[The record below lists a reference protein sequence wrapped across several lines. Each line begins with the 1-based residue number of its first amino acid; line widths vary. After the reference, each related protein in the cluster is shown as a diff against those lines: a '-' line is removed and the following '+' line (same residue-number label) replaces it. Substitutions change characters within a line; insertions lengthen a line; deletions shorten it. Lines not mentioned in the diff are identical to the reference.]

1 MNAHNPSI
9 AENTHVAHNPNWH
22 PALQQ
27 DNLADSAARLSA
39 INPHFSYIVQ
49 APAGSGKTALLTQR
63 FLALLARV
71 ETPEQIVAMTFTKKA
86 AAEMRERVLHAIKQG
101 LNPTCDSDKVYDQNT
116 WRLARDV
123 VQRDRD
129 QAWCLLDNPNRL
141 RIRTIDSMNGY
152 LVQQMPFLSKLGTQ
166 PSLQQNS
173 DALYVEAARAVL
185 ASEAVQTES
194 AALLRL
200 VNGRYRRAENQ
211 LVSMLKK
218 RDQWMRIL
226 LGGAQREQL
235 ESALE
240 ALVLQ
245 QAQQA
250 IMQLGPVIELG
261 EELPELARF
270 VLGNKPDVPL
280 QSLAQADWPLGF
292 ELEDLGAWRELAG
305 FVLTQKGELR
315 KKVDARSGFPAGD
328 KAPKEKMQGLLA
340 ELANRLS
347 DASVSGL
354 ADLMTLPDPIYTD
367 LQWQD
372 LAHLIRLL
380 THAVAHLKLA
390 FKSAGETDFIEVAQ
404 AASEALGDDE
414 APTDLALQLD
424 YQIQHLLIDEFQD
437 TSVGQFDLVKKLVRG
452 WMPGDGRSLFI
463 VGDPMQSI
471 YRFREAE
478 VGNFLQVWTNQAL
491 AFTLTPLN
499 LTVNFRSNAAL
510 VNWYNQTFAKV
521 FPKQDDLVLGA
532 VSYAP
537 AQPSPQAQEQE
548 QAQAQAKAQS
558 SADALENQTAM
569 HSAIQT
575 HWAVNQT
582 DAAQAQQMAEIIQHR
597 MSELAEDDGAGRIA
611 VLGRSRSHL
620 APLAYQLKQ
629 QGIAFRAVELEGL
642 NQRQEIQDCLAL
654 TRALLHGS
662 DRGAWIAL
670 LRAPFI
676 GLSLV
681 DLYALLGA
689 DKSKLYAPVTACLAD
704 DQAWLNCTAE
714 GQARLAQAWPLLQ
727 SAMALIGSQPFSRV
741 VHQAWWQL
749 AAAQTLDSEV
759 ELDNVQVFFEGLAQW
774 DQSPEPL
781 DSQQLDNW
789 VQTLYAGGD
798 SRPEAQKVQLMTMH
812 KSKGLQFDTVFLPSL
827 AKQPRHNERALVSW
841 LEFASEQG
849 EGLVLAP
856 LDQTGQSGALNKLIA
871 KVEQQKQQFEDG
883 RLFYVAAT
891 RAENQL
897 HLFASLNLSSSQAA
911 RTLNTDTRI
920 QPPSTSLLAPLWRQV
935 AGEFLPLIDQEI
947 ERLAAM
953 PASAIDSPMSAAMIK
968 YLPYQTHKPEDWR
981 SQTPQPLPAVKASKA
996 KATRQLDESAESNQ
1010 QTPRDYQAGLV
1021 AQRVGDLVH
1030 ALLEQI
1036 AHIGIAHWR
1045 QPPNAQCRAIYR
1057 SWLSEQGVPAA
1068 ALNQAVGRVEH
1079 SMRNALA
1086 HPRLR
1091 WALQNDHAEAACE
1104 LALTAKFEQ
1113 IENHIVDRTFI
1124 DETGTRWII
1133 DYKTSVQQTHDATDQ
1148 ASYLASLISHYRP
1161 QLARYGALFNQI
1173 EQRAQKWVL
1182 YFTELDKWVE
1192 LD

>member
-1 MNAHNPSI
+1 MN
-9 AENTHVAHNPNWH
+9 AHNPNWH

-129 QAWCLLDNPNRL
+129 QTWCLLDNPNRL

-270 VLGNKPDVPL
+270 VLGNKLDAPL

-328 KAPKEKMQGLLA
+328 KAPKEKMHGLLA

-404 AASEALGDDE
+404 AASDALGDDE

-491 AFTLTPLN
+491 AFALTPLN

-510 VNWYNQTFAKV
+510 VKWYNQTFAKV

-537 AQPSPQAQEQE
+537 AQPSPQAQAQE
-548 QAQAQAKAQS
+548 QS

-569 HSAIQT
+569 HTAIQT

-582 DAAQAQQMAEIIQHR
+582 AAAQAQRMAEIIQHR
-597 MSELAEDDGAGRIA
+597 MSELAEGDGAGRIA

-689 DKSKLYAPVTACLAD
+689 DKSKLYAPVTTCLAD

-714 GQARLAQAWPLLQ
+714 GQARLAQAWPILQ
-727 SAMALIGSQPFSRV
+727 SAMTLMGSQPFSRV

-789 VQTLYAGGD
+789 VKTLYAGGD

-812 KSKGLQFDTVFLPSL
+812 KSKGLQFDTVLLPSL

-911 RTLNTDTRI
+911 RTLNTDTSI

-953 PASAIDSPMSAAMIK
+953 PASAIDSQMSAAMIK

-996 KATRQLDESAESNQ
+996 KLEQQESENALGVTDLAESGKTKAKTKLEKTAMTQ
-1010 QTPRDYQAGLV
+1010 PGLV
-1021 AQRVGDLVH
+1021 ARRVGDLVH
-1030 ALLEQI
+1030 ALLEQV
-1036 AHIGIAHWR
+1036 AKTGIEHWNQQR
-1045 QPPNAQCRAIYR
+1045 IDQSRLIYR
-1057 SWLSEQGVPAA
+1057 RWLTEQGVRADE
-1068 ALNQAVGRVEH
+1068 LEQSVERVVQ
-1079 SMRNALA
+1079 SMHNALS
-1086 HPRLR
+1086 HSTLR
-1091 WALQNDHAEAACE
+1091 WALQNNHTDAACE
-1104 LALTAKFEQ
+1104 LALTSHFEQ
-1113 IENHIVDRTFI
+1113 VENHIVDRTFI

-1133 DYKTSVQQTHDATDQ
+1133 DYKTSATRQGDQ
-1148 ASYLASLISHYRP
+1148 AEILAGLVEDYRP
-1161 QLARYGALFNQI
+1161 QLARYGALFNEI
-1173 EQRAQKWVL
+1173 EQRPQKWAL
-1182 YFTELDKWVE
+1182 YFTELNEWV
-1192 LD
+1192 LL